1 MFRKN
6 ARLIPTTE
14 KGGLATPL
22 WSDSEFKSLLGVQMN
37 IIVTEKVRQELTQ
50 KYEIHPDKT
59 WSVDECKKVLGA
71 CIRKN
76 NVKGI
81 ICCHR
86 EFGLALATQQ
96 SQRNSELEKQNNELR
111 ARIYTLTKKLN
122 LKKEAKTDVEVSQ
135 PDNIYPDLQAF
146 FETDVALQ
154 SVTDV
159 PVNSFNVC
167 GARRRSQGIEETD
180 SVPLNSSVVQIQTV
194 AKALGPKDIE
204 RLSQSLPAARTHFS
218 EFRRTLISKMRL
230 YDMSLTEVTQ
240 LMSQILTES
249 EFNSFESAVTS
260 ELRNASK
267 GDLREGILKILKNI
281 LGPKIDWSRIT
292 TCVQRKEETVSEYT
306 ERFCQSAVIYSGIV
320 DDPES
325 VLDDKGPL
333 VRIWS
338 DGLVAEY
345 RKALPFLDLTW
356 SNRTLR
362 SNLDRLTTWE
372 RDADVKAKVR
382 VAAATF
388 NTTKQDNRWSKR
400 ESKCKYCE
408 KFGHW
413 EKECRKKLQD
423 SKRNAMHNSAP
434 SQPAHNPEVVPPVT
448 TETLGQLV
456 QALLRAQQDQEK
468 KLIIGAVSSYLSPV
482 IQHND
487 QRIFVKGSIKEKE
500 IDFLLDTGAEI
511 TVIPTK
517 LAQGLNI
524 PYKKTKLCLMV
535 LGQTVNVKCP
545 HAVSAL
551 MNQAKVTSVTS
562 SRWGNWLATLTAP
575 NIVIQRAP
583 VTNPSSCMMSAMTEF
598 VLEDEGEMTHDC
610 VTLTYAATSE
620 IAETPIEN
628 AELELFVDGSAQ
640 VIEGNRRAGY
650 AVTSTTEVVA
660 SGRLPDHFSAQAAEL
675 VALTRACTLASGS
688 VANIYTDSR
697 YAFGVIHDFGV
708 IWQTRKFLTSA
719 GSPIK
724 HAGLVKDLMFAMKL
738 PKKLA
743 VIKVKA
749 HLTTNTTEAK
759 GNALADVAAKQ
770 ACFYATV
777 QVCSGSTA
785 QKIIL
790 PPESIVDLYKD
801 VPLYEA
807 WTWLDKGA
815 TVDSSGCWTKGGKY
829 VAPES
834 LLPYLAQQIH
844 SLGHSGPAT
853 MNHRFSNQWWNP
865 KFRNAAT
872 ETVKRCV
879 TCQKNND
886 VPAAITPAAH
896 TPAPPGPFRHL
907 QVDYISLPPCKGK
920 TDVLVVIDKFSRWVE
935 AYPTGRATAAHTA
948 KCLVTDF
955 IPRWGLPDCIDS
967 DQGTHFTGQVVKE
980 VSRMLKIKWNLHC
993 PYRPQASGQVERS
1006 NRTIK
1011 TRLSKM
1017 HQEGVPWV
1025 EALPAVLCSMRASPN
1040 RSVGLSPHE
1049 IITGRPMQMPGVIDL
1064 RNADVHIAS
1073 DALIAYC
1080 ENLTKA
1086 VQSAKERVESCWQT
1100 PPEGGHTIV
1109 PGQWVMIKTFKN
1121 KPLEPKWYGP
1131 HQVMLI
1137 TAAAVLCQGRKTWTH
1152 VSHIKVVPPPAG
1164 IG

>member
-1 MFRKN
+1 M
-6 ARLIPTTE
+6 
-14 KGGLATPL
+14 
-22 WSDSEFKSLLGVQMN
+22 
-37 IIVTEKVRQELTQ
+37 
-50 KYEIHPDKT
+50 
-59 WSVDECKKVLGA
+59 
-71 CIRKN
+71 
-76 NVKGI
+76 
-81 ICCHR
+81 
-86 EFGLALATQQ
+86 
-96 SQRNSELEKQNNELR
+96 
-111 ARIYTLTKKLN
+111 
-122 LKKEAKTDVEVSQ
+122 
-135 PDNIYPDLQAF
+135 
-146 FETDVALQ
+146 
-154 SVTDV
+154 
-159 PVNSFNVC
+159 
-167 GARRRSQGIEETD
+167 
-180 SVPLNSSVVQIQTV
+180 
-194 AKALGPKDIE
+194 
-204 RLSQSLPAARTHFS
+204 
-218 EFRRTLISKMRL
+218 
-230 YDMSLTEVTQ
+230 
-240 LMSQILTES
+240 
-249 EFNSFESAVTS
+249 
-260 ELRNASK
+260 
-267 GDLREGILKILKNI
+267 
-281 LGPKIDWSRIT
+281 
-292 TCVQRKEETVSEYT
+292 
-306 ERFCQSAVIYSGIV
+306 
-320 DDPES
+320 
-325 VLDDKGPL
+325 
-333 VRIWS
+333 
-338 DGLVAEY
+338 
-345 RKALPFLDLTW
+345 
-356 SNRTLR
+356 
-362 SNLDRLTTWE
+362 
-372 RDADVKAKVR
+372 
-382 VAAATF
+382 
-388 NTTKQDNRWSKR
+388 
-400 ESKCKYCE
+400 
-408 KFGHW
+408 
-413 EKECRKKLQD
+413 
-423 SKRNAMHNSAP
+423 
-434 SQPAHNPEVVPPVT
+434 
-448 TETLGQLV
+448 
-456 QALLRAQQDQEK
+456 
-468 KLIIGAVSSYLSPV
+468 SSYLSPV

-487 QRIFVKGSIKEKE
+487 QRIFVKGSIKEK
-500 IDFLLDTGAEI
+500 
-511 TVIPTK
+511 
-517 LAQGLNI
+517 
-524 PYKKTKLCLMV
+524 
-535 LGQTVNVKCP
+535 
-545 HAVSAL
+545 
-551 MNQAKVTSVTS
+551 
-562 SRWGNWLATLTAP
+562 LATLTAP

-790 PPESIVDLYKD
+790 PLESIVDLYKD

-1049 IITGRPMQMPGVIDL
+1049 IITGRPM
-1064 RNADVHIAS
+1064 HYKS
-1073 DALIAYC
+1073 
-1080 ENLTKA
+1080 
-1086 VQSAKERVESCWQT
+1086 
-1100 PPEGGHTIV
+1100 
-1109 PGQWVMIKTFKN
+1109 
-1121 KPLEPKWYGP
+1121 
-1131 HQVMLI
+1131 
-1137 TAAAVLCQGRKTWTH
+1137 
-1152 VSHIKVVPPPAG
+1152 
-1164 IG
+1164 